1 MRRLSNTFMQGL
13 RIALLAACLTW
24 LQAAAAPVQPTRI
37 EVQGH
42 RGARALRPE
51 NTLPAFSYAIEA
63 GVDTLELDIQVTKDQ
78 QLVIS
83 HDPLIS
89 QVLCLAPGGKP
100 VGDHVR
106 IHQLTLA
113 EVQAY
118 DCGSLK
124 HPHFPRQVPVPGTF
138 IPSLEQLFAM
148 VAASPS
154 SKARRVRFNIETKI
168 VPRFPEQSV
177 TPEEFA
183 KLLVQVIAKHG
194 LSDRVS
200 VQSFDYRTLTA
211 VHRVAAKIPL
221 IPLIGENF
229 PFWPGLIQATSA
241 AVLSP
246 MMDWLTAES
255 VAEAHRL
262 HVRVIP
268 WTANE
273 VADWDW
279 LLAANVDG
287 IITDDPAALI
297 AYLKLKGR
305 R

>member
-1 MRRLSNTFMQGL
+1 MRSLGNTFRQGL
-13 RIALLAACLTW
+13 RIALLVAGFAW
-24 LQAAAAPVQPTRI
+24 LQAEAAPVQPTRI

-51 NTLPAFSYAIEA
+51 NTLPAFRYAIEA
-63 GVDTLELDIQVTKDQ
+63 GVDTLELDIQVTKDR

-83 HDPLIS
+83 HDPMIS
-89 QVLCLAPGGKP
+89 PVLCLAPGGKP
-100 VGDHVR
+100 VGDHVLIR
-106 IHQLTLA
+106 QLTLA

-124 HPHFPRQVPVPGTF
+124 HPRFPRQVSVPGTF

-148 VAASPS
+148 VAASS
-154 SKARRVRFNIETKI
+154 SSEARRVRFNIETKM
-168 VPRFPEQSV
+168 VPRYPEQSV
-177 TPEEFA
+177 MPEEFA

-200 VQSFDYRTLTA
+200 IQSFDYRTLTA
-211 VHRVAAKIPL
+211 VHRLAAKIPL
-221 IPLIGENF
+221 IPLIAENF
-229 PFWPGLIQATSA
+229 PSWPSLIQATSA
-241 AVLSP
+241 AVVSP
-246 MMDWLTAES
+246 MMDWLTVES

-273 VADWDW
+273 VAD
-279 LLAANVDG
+279 
-287 IITDDPAALI
+287 
-297 AYLKLKGR
+297 
-305 R
+305 

>member
-1 MRRLSNTFMQGL
+1 MQRLSNIFRQGL
-13 RIALLAACLTW
+13 RLSLLAAGFAW
-24 LQAAAAPVQPTRI
+24 LQAEAAPVQLTRI

-51 NTLPAFSYAIEA
+51 NTLPAFRYAIEA
-63 GVDTLELDIQVTKDQ
+63 GVDTLELDIQVTKDH

-83 HDPLIS
+83 HDPMIS

-100 VGDHVR
+100 VGDHVL

-124 HPHFPRQVPVPGTF
+124 HPRFPRQVSIPGTF

-154 SKARRVRFNIETKI
+154 REARRVRFNIETKM

-177 TPEEFA
+177 MPEEFA

-200 VQSFDYRTLTA
+200 IQSFDYRTLTA
-211 VHRVAAKIPL
+211 VHRLAAKIPL

-229 PFWPGLIQATSA
+229 PSWPSLIQATGA

-246 MMDWLTAES
+246 MMDWLTVES
-255 VAEAHRL
+255 VAEAHRH

>member
-1 MRRLSNTFMQGL
+1 MRSLGNTFRQGL
-13 RIALLAACLTW
+13 RIALLVAGFAW
-24 LQAAAAPVQPTRI
+24 LQAEAAPVQPTRI

-51 NTLPAFSYAIEA
+51 NTLPAFRYAIEA
-63 GVDTLELDIQVTKDQ
+63 GVDTLELDIQVTKDR

-83 HDPLIS
+83 HDPMIS
-89 QVLCLAPGGKP
+89 PVLCLAPGGKP
-100 VGDHVR
+100 VGDHVLIR
-106 IHQLTLA
+106 QLTLA

-124 HPHFPRQVPVPGTF
+124 HPRFPRQVSVPGTF

-148 VAASPS
+148 VAASS
-154 SKARRVRFNIETKI
+154 SSEARRVRFNIETKM
-168 VPRFPEQSV
+168 VPRYPEQSV
-177 TPEEFA
+177 MPEEFA

-200 VQSFDYRTLTA
+200 IQSFDYRTLTA
-211 VHRVAAKIPL
+211 VHRLAAKIPL
-221 IPLIGENF
+221 IPLIAENF
-229 PFWPGLIQATSA
+229 PSWPSLIQATSA
-241 AVLSP
+241 AVVSP
-246 MMDWLTAES
+246 MMDWLTVES

-279 LLAANVDG
+279 LLAVNIDG